1 MTAHVAGR
9 MRSLLILL
17 AAVLGLS
24 YALIPIRAE
33 EPPQATAVPGATTGT
48 PANPVA
54 STPPASTDQPGMAE
68 VLKKL
73 DEMRGQLEEAR
84 HQIEELQGE
93 VSTLRKQVDAEGE
106 NSASVA
112 TLSESVNQIK
122 EDQEVTQSQVG
133 TLQQTKVE
141 SYSRYPVS
149 LTGMVLFNS
158 YVVDGSVDN
167 PALPLI
173 AVYRGSIYPHHSLGA
188 TLNQTQLGIDGTGP
202 KLFSAST
209 SAQIVA
215 DFFDSKSYTSST
227 PSSYNY
233 FHLRTAEIDLDWPT
247 TRVTTGLETPLI
259 SPLSPTSFATVG
271 EPSLAWA
278 GNLWTWLPQ
287 LTVEQR
293 FGMARGSRA
302 VLGLGVLDP
311 ESGDITGEVAYGI
324 QRENLQPGYEARTA
338 WEWGDKARPFEL
350 AANGYYTRQLFYGNE
365 KLDFWAGTADWRFP
379 VVKPFEISGEFYRG
393 RGIGDIGGG
402 TFKNIV
408 TAYDQYDNGQAN
420 PLDAEGGWT
429 QVAARFRSTAE
440 LNAFFGVD
448 SANAGEVREGTPIVA
463 TSPYLYLIRNQ
474 SFGGNFILRPRTYLV
489 LSAEYRGLRSSY
501 LYGPVR
507 AAQNMTLSM
516 GYIF

>member
-9 MRSLLILL
+9 MGFPFVLL
-17 AAVLGLS
+17 AVVLGLS
-24 YALIPIRAE
+24 YGLIPIRAE
-33 EPPQATAVPGATTGT
+33 EPPQAAAVPGVTTGAPAT
-48 PANPVA
+48 PAA
-54 STPPASTDQPGMAE
+54 STPAASTDQPGMAD

-84 HQIEELQGE
+84 RQIEELQGE

-112 TLSESVNQIK
+112 TLREAVNQVK

-167 PALPLI
+167 PVLPLI
-173 AVYRGSIYPHHSLGA
+173 AVYRNTNYPHHSLGA
-188 TLNQTQLGIDGTGP
+188 TLNQTQLGIDGAGP
-202 KLFSAST
+202 KLFSART

-215 DFFDSKSYTSST
+215 DFFDNKSYISAT
-227 PSSYNY
+227 PNSYNY
-233 FHLRTAEIDLDWPT
+233 FHLRTAEINLDWPNT
-247 TRVTTGLETPLI
+247 QVTAGLETPFI

-293 FGMARGSRA
+293 IGMAHGSRA

-324 QRENLQPGYEARTA
+324 ERENLQPGYEARTA
-338 WEWGDKARPFEL
+338 WEWGEKARPFEL

-365 KLDFWAGTADWRFP
+365 KFDFWAGTADWRFP
-379 VVKPFEISGEFYRG
+379 IVKPIEVSGEFYRG
-393 RGIGDIGGG
+393 RGIGDLGGG

-408 TAYDQYDNGQAN
+408 TAYNDGQAKA
-420 PLDAEGGWT
+420 LDAEGGWA
-429 QVAARFRSTAE
+429 QVAARFRSIAE
-440 LNAFFGVD
+440 LNAFFGID
-448 SANAGEVREGTPIVA
+448 SADAGEVREGTPVVT

-489 LSAEYRGLRSSY
+489 LSAEYRGLRSWY
-501 LYGPVR
+501 VYGPVR
-507 AAQNMTLSM
+507 AAQSMTLSM